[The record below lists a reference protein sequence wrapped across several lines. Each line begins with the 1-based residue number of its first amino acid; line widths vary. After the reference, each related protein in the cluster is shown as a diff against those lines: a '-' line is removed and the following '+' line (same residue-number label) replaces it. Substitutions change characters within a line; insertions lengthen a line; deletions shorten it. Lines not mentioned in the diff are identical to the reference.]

1 MLLNLSLSSI
11 ALVFM
16 LIWLRQGLGLHT
28 SAGTLGTAVGQAAVG
43 WPPLPRPVGG
53 IRDSNAQTTR
63 NDSQSQFS
71 FPFAVSLSAHSHIGW
86 PTNTRTCL
94 VNFSSG
100 GRVTPR
106 LGASDERTLAPGVT
120 TEHAGHPFRTPGLVQ
135 VQASSLPEHDRAR
148 HR

>member
-63 NDSQSQFS
+63 SRS
-71 FPFAVSLSAHSHIGW
+71 FLFLLLYLSRLTVTS
-86 PTNTRTCL
+86 
-94 VNFSSG
+94 V
-100 GRVTPR
+100 GRP
-106 LGASDERTLAPGVT
+106 TLAPALSTFPAVGV
-120 TEHAGHPFRTPGLVQ
+120 
-135 VQASSLPEHDRAR
+135 
-148 HR
+148 